1 MEALTEFFGQFID
14 YMQSGGLVMW
24 PLFISVIILWYALG
38 YRYHTLKRGSN
49 ANVRNL
55 VRKYST
61 GIRKD
66 SFGLIDG
73 AIVEAIPIV
82 DAYGRTRETRRYL
95 DDVFANYLAEMGK
108 YRRLV
113 MTIVA
118 AAPLIGLL
126 GTVIGMIETFDSLAD
141 SALFSQTGGIAGGIS
156 QALFTTQLG
165 LVVAVPG
172 LIIGRILDKKHDNM
186 MTDLDQIKDILSTKE
201 SDGADNEK

>member
-24 PLFISVIILWYALG
+24 PLFISVIVLWYALG

-55 VRKYST
+55 VRKYSS

-66 SFGLIDG
+66 AKGLVDG
-73 AIVEAIPIV
+73 AVVEAIAIA
-82 DAYGRTRETRRYL
+82 DAYGRNRTTRLYL
-95 DDVFANYLAEMGK
+95 EDVFAERLAEMGK

-172 LIIGRILDKKHDNM
+172 LIIGRILDRKHDNM
-186 MTDLDQIKDILSTKE
+186 IIDLDQIKDILSTKE
-201 SDGADNEK
+201 EGV

>member
-1 MEALTEFFGQFID
+1 MEALTEFFGQFLE

-24 PLFISVIILWYALG
+24 PLFISVIVLWYALG

-55 VRKYST
+55 VRKYNS

-66 SFGLIDG
+66 AKGLIDG

-95 DDVFANYLAEMGK
+95 DDAFAYHLAEMAK

-172 LIIGRILDKKHDNM
+172 LIIGRILDRKQDNM
-186 MTDLDQIKDILSTKE
+186 VTDLDQIKDILSTKE
-201 SDGADNEK
+201 VEGKQNEK